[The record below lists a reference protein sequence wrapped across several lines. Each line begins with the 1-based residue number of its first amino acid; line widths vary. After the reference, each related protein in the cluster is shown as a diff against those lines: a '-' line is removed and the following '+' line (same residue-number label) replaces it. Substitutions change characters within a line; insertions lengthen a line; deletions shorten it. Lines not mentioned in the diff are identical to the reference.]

1 MLAGKLTGTSVVK
14 NVFAYNKKEDA
25 VSKGIT
31 GSDSTGGLI
40 GEIEGGAIDGCV
52 VKNLLVT
59 SNGNTGGFAGKI
71 KSCEVNNVL
80 VFECLFRLSFH
91 IL

>member
-1 MLAGKLTGTSVVK
+1 MGWGLNYSMSDYITNTAAGDNANEAWYHEAVVK

-40 GEIEGGAIDGCV
+40 GEIEGGAIDGCGSV
-52 VKNLLVT
+52 GAV
-59 SNGNTGGFAGKI
+59 SGA
-71 KSCEVNNVL
+71 
-80 VFECLFRLSFH
+80 
-91 IL
+91 